1 MGNPT
6 HFVEIAS
13 GHIANRGRAD
23 LIVNLP
29 SLIGLPENK
38 HELYH
43 SWYSFDQE
51 IQSHLDGRNS
61 ISTFKGV
68 YYIDQIILDLDY
80 KEVSESERL
89 QAIRFFVNTD
99 LIEDLSIKEEHI
111 RIWYSGTGFHVTLP
125 NLFGFTPSTTLPF
138 SVKATLEDV
147 FPDADKIYDGARLI
161 RSPFS
166 YNKKSGLF
174 KVPLTLREL
183 NTFSLDKIK
192 EKASTIPTKIDLK
205 KYAFKNVAPYLKKY
219 LKLEA
224 EKIYKSATVQ
234 RSTFDIDPT
243 RVVTCMQTLLSKP
256 PIPGERNES
265 MMRIA
270 AWYRRSG
277 IPKETVIQ
285 TLIGWTGNK
294 EEAISTA
301 NSSYDKGYNYWCNDY
316 IMSKY
321 CDPKCIHFK
330 RKDYSMPIE
339 NMSTLAEKY
348 KEFLESGISKSA
360 FNFKDLYHTWNSDFW
375 VMPGELV
382 ILLGDTGMGKSTY
395 LSNLAVLLRKHKI
408 LYLSLENT
416 WHLTY
421 RRFIQISLGYSKDES
436 NKYHK
441 ELEDTSTLYD
451 SVDHIH
457 PVHKCPDVDK
467 LEEEVARFNPDIVMV
482 DPTNKIIVRN
492 VHNEFD
498 KMNSIVTRLKDIAVN
513 QECVVI
519 AVHHINKE
527 SAKTGYVDLNSA
539 KGSSTVVQEADKVL
553 TLNGTRIES
562 ERLITSDKNRDGKGL
577 KIMFT
582 FNKEHMIFKAPP
594 PIVLHDQGFSK
605 GTL

>member
-13 GHIANRGRAD
+13 GHIANRGMAD
-23 LIVNLP
+23 LIANLP
-29 SLIGLPENK
+29 SLIGVSSAK
-38 HELYH
+38 RELYH

-51 IQSHLDGRNS
+51 IQSHLDGKNS

-68 YYIDQIILDLDY
+68 YYVDQIILDVDF
-80 KEVSESERL
+80 KELSETERL
-89 QAIRFFVNTD
+89 QAVKFFVNTD
-99 LIEDLSIKEEHI
+99 LLEDLSIKEEHI
-111 RIWYSGTGFHVTLP
+111 QVWYSGTGFHVVLP
-125 NLFGFTPSTTLPF
+125 DLFGFTPSTTLPF
-138 SVKATLEDV
+138 SVKATLETV

-161 RSPFS
+161 RAPFS
-166 YNKKSGLF
+166 YNKKSKLF

-183 NTFSLDKIK
+183 NTFSIEDIK
-192 EKASTIPTKIDLK
+192 KKASTVPDEINLNQ
-205 KYAFKNVAPYLKKY
+205 YAFKNVEHYLKQY
-219 LKLEA
+219 LKLEV
-224 EKIYKSATVQ
+224 EKVYKNVTAQ
-234 RSTFDIDPT
+234 KSTFDIDPT
-243 RVVTCMQTLLSKP
+243 TVVTCMQTLLSKP

-277 IPKETVIQ
+277 IPKESVIQ
-285 TLIGWTGNK
+285 TLMSWTGNK
-294 EEAISTA
+294 EEAISTV
-301 NSSYDKGYNYWCNDY
+301 NSVYDKGYNYWCNDY

-348 KEFLESGISKSA
+348 KEFIESGISKSA
-360 FNFKDLYHTWNSDFW
+360 FNFKDLYRSWNSDFW
-375 VMPGELV
+375 IMPGELV

-408 LYLSLENT
+408 MYLSLENT

-421 RRFIQISLGYSKDES
+421 RRLVQISLGYSKDQS

-441 ELEDTSTLYD
+441 ELEDMSNLYD
-451 SVDHIH
+451 SIDHIH
-457 PVHKCPDVDK
+457 AVHKCPEIEK
-467 LEEEVARFNPDIVMV
+467 LEEEVARFDPDIVMV
-482 DPTNKIIVRN
+482 DPTNKLIVKN

-498 KMNSIVTRLKDIAVN
+498 KMNAIITKLKDIAVN
-513 QECVVI
+513 QECVVV

-527 SAKTGYVDLNSA
+527 SAKTGYVDINSA

-553 TLNGTRIES
+553 TLNGTRIENG
-562 ERLITSDKNRDGKGL
+562 RIITSDKNRDGKGL
-577 KIMFT
+577 KIMFQ
-582 FNKEHMIFKAPP
+582 FNKEHMTFDEPP
-594 PIVLHDQGFSK
+594 PITLHDQSF
-605 GTL
+605 